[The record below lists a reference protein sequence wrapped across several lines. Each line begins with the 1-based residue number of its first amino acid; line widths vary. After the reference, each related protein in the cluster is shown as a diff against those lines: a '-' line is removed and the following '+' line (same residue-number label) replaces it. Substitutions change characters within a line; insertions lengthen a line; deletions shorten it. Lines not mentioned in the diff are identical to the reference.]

1 MALTLTRHNGRSG
14 RHGVYNPKHNDR
26 SFDVENSE
34 HIDADRARGNV
45 YWDCLHGLHG
55 PGSDQVCESFEDVEK
70 QVYHLLYHEATEAQ
84 NERNIKNR
92 HPERNRTPED
102 LLQDK
107 RTCPEET
114 IYQIGSMDETVP
126 PEVLAEIAVLF
137 FNELNRRYGEHFHI
151 LDWSLHLD
159 EATPHIHE
167 RHVFDC
173 EDSHGFRFPQQE
185 KALEKMGIGLPDPTK
200 PKGKNNNRKMTFD
213 KMCRELL
220 FEICENH
227 DLYLQRE
234 PTSGGR
240 AYMEKQEY
248 IIAQQKK
255 KLAEMEAA
263 LEAATLKLEDVEAI
277 SAEVSEA
284 AYEKAVE
291 VVTEKVQAETV
302 KTDLATVSDYQKWVT
317 SPERGT
323 PESTRNLLG
332 RVLDKVKG
340 RIEKTAAKVLETVR
354 SRLREPAV
362 RKANTAE
369 IRTAAKVSLL
379 EKLKE
384 TKERLRPEPT
394 GTCSPERKRKPEF
407 EH

>member
-1 MALTLTRHNGRSG
+1 MFYTLTRHNGRSG
-14 RHGVYNPKHNDR
+14 KNGVYNPRHNDR
-26 SFDVENSE
+26 SFNVENSD
-34 HIDADRARGNV
+34 HIDADRAKRNV
-45 YWDCLHGLHG
+45 YWDCMHGLHG
-55 PGSDQVCESFEDVEK
+55 PGSEPGCTSFEDVEK
-70 QVYHLLYHEATEAQ
+70 DVYQLFYHKATEAQ

-102 LLQDK
+102 LLHDK

-126 PEVLAEIAVLF
+126 PEVLAEIAVVF
-137 FNELNRRYGEHFHI
+137 FNELSRRYGEYFHI

-185 KALEKMGIGLPDPTK
+185 KALEKMGIELPDPSK

-220 FEICENH
+220 FEICEKK

-240 AYMEKQEY
+240 FYMEKQDY

-263 LEAATLKLEDVEAI
+263 LEAATLKLEDVETI

-284 AYEKAVE
+284 LYEKAVE
-291 VVTEKVQAETV
+291 VVTETVQAETV
-302 KTDLATVSDYQKWVT
+302 KADIATVSDYQEWVT
-317 SPERGT
+317 SPARGT
-323 PESTRNLLG
+323 PEKTRNLLG
-332 RVLDKVKG
+332 KVLEKVKG
-340 RIEKTAAKVLETVR
+340 RIRETAATVLEKVR
-354 SRLREPAV
+354 ARLHEPAV
-362 RKANTAE
+362 RESNTAE
-369 IRTAAKVSLL
+369 IRTAAKESLL
-379 EKLKE
+379 KRLRE
-384 TKERLRPEPT
+384 TQERLRTETT
-394 GTCSPERKRKPEF
+394 GTSSQERKQEPGF

>member
-14 RHGVYNPKHNDR
+14 KHGVYNPKHNDR
-26 SFDVENSE
+26 SFDVGKSD
-34 HIDADRARGNV
+34 HIDKERAKRNV

-55 PGSDQVCESFEDVEK
+55 PGSGQALASFEDVEK
-70 QVYHLLYHEATEAQ
+70 EVYHLFYHEATEAQ

-114 IYQIGSMDETVP
+114 IYQIGSMEESVP
-126 PEVLAEIAVLF
+126 PEVLAEITAVF
-137 FNELNRRYGEHFHI
+137 FSELDKRYGEHFHI

-185 KALEKMGIGLPDPTK
+185 KALEKMGIELPDPSK

-213 KMCRELL
+213 KMCRELFL
-220 FEICENH
+220 DICENH
-227 DLYLQRE
+227 ALYLQRE

-240 AYMEKQEY
+240 AYMEKQDY
-248 IIAQQKK
+248 IIAQQKR

-263 LEAATLKLEDVEAI
+263 LEAAALKLEDVETI
-277 SAEVSEA
+277 SAEISEA

-291 VVTEKVQAETV
+291 VVTETVQAETV
-302 KTDLATVSDYQKWVT
+302 KADLDTVSDYQKWVT
-317 SPERGT
+317 SPARGT
-323 PESTRNLLG
+323 PESTRSLIG
-332 RVLDKVKG
+332 KALDTMKV
-340 RIEKTAAKVLETVR
+340 RIRKAAAKVLETVR
-354 SRLREPAV
+354 LRLHEPAV
-362 RKANTAE
+362 QEANAAE
-369 IRTAAKVSLL
+369 IKTVAKESLL
-379 EKLKE
+379 KKLKE
-384 TKERLRPEPT
+384 TQERLRTENT
-394 GTCSPERKRKPEF
+394 GTSARERKREARF